1 MRHIHYSNEQI
12 ERLSKDTRIKHIDQY
27 SIRFTLEYRLSIY
40 ERIKDNISTAAVRQI
55 LLNDGFDLM
64 DFKSNKAFLKDM
76 VQKFKL
82 RKPCGAKN
90 EVFSVPNI
98 SKISDP
104 SYNLFLLESGAFIK
118 SRNGISFSEEYK
130 SKIYHVYPETSVE
143 DFLTNDGF
151 DITRIGYQRIYNL
164 VKEFNGEVSS
174 ATYYN
179 DDLIEQLKGHI
190 YIKTVTHKQLRLH
203 QQFYEDAYHLSSL
216 HIDEILNIFEINCLL
231 IPVSAK
237 KRIESNIINQ
247 KTFKKL
253 NDIDIN
259 EQYVRIQRNINKALT
274 SLVDDNFN
282 TIKAGIH
289 SFTYDQRIE
298 TVKLINDLYHLDG
311 NDYSIT
317 QLCKKCGISR
327 SHYYHILNNDDYGRY
342 QQLKELEDNNYIK
355 TIKKIV
361 KYKGYPKG
369 SRMIYMMQDKF
380 GMHISRNKIIRLCR
394 KGNIICNV
402 RKGNKSRKAANDLV
416 KHNVKPN
423 LVKRQFKLDKP
434 NKIYLT
440 DVTYIKYAGRS
451 KTAYLSDVKDAVTG
465 KSICHVLSRNNDLN
479 LANKTLDSL
488 PAAGDGAV
496 FHSDQG
502 ILYLNDTFQLKL
514 KELGYLQSMS
524 KRGNCWDNAP
534 KESQYGHM
542 KDEVIF
548 SDIQTFDELKTETDK
563 YYDYYNNERPQWER
577 NKMTPAEYEKYLNS
591 LTDEEYNKYIDIERE
606 KYDNMMDKAAKKAI
620 KRACD
625 LKAQ

>member
-1 MRHIHYSNEQI
+1 MKHIHYSNEQI

-40 ERIKDNISTAAVRQI
+40 ERIKDNICTAAVRQI
-55 LLNDGFDLM
+55 LLDDGFDLM
-64 DFKSNKAFLKDM
+64 DFKSNKYFLKCIA
-76 VQKFKL
+76 QKIKL

-90 EVFSVPNI
+90 EVFSVSNF
-98 SKISDP
+98 SNVSDS
-104 SYNLFLLESGAFIK
+104 SYNQFLLETGKFIK
-118 SRNGISFSEEYK
+118 KNNGISFSEEYK
-130 SKIYHVYPETSVE
+130 SKIYHSYPETTVE
-143 DFLTNDGF
+143 DLLTNDGF
-151 DITRIGYQRIYNL
+151 DIARIGYQRIYNL
-164 VKEFNGEVSS
+164 IREFNGEVSS
-174 ATYYN
+174 TTYYS
-179 DDLIEQLKGHI
+179 DDLTEQLKGHI
-190 YIKTVTHKQLRLH
+190 YVKTVTHKQLRLR

-216 HIDEILNIFEINCLL
+216 HIDKILNIFEINHLL
-231 IPVSAK
+231 IPVSNK
-237 KRIESNIINQ
+237 KRIESKILNQ
-247 KTFKKL
+247 KKFKKL
-253 NDIDIN
+253 NDIDSN

-274 SLVDDNFN
+274 ALVEGNFRI
-282 TIKAGIH
+282 IKKNIH
-289 SFTYDQRIE
+289 LFTYNQRIE
-298 TVKLINDLYHLDG
+298 TVKLINDLYRLDG
-311 NDYSIT
+311 NDHSIT
-317 QLCKKCGISR
+317 QLCNRCGISR
-327 SHYYHILNNDDYGRY
+327 SHYYHILNNDGYGRH
-342 QQLKELEDNNYIK
+342 QWLKEQEDNNYIK

-402 RKGNKSRKAANDLV
+402 RKGNKNRKAANELIDR
-416 KHNVKPN
+416 NVKTN

-440 DVTYIKYAGRS
+440 DVTYIKYAGRT

-465 KSICHVLSRNNDLN
+465 KSICHALSKNNDLI
-479 LANKTLDSL
+479 LAQDTLDRL
-488 PAAGDGAV
+488 PAASDGAV

-502 ILYLNDTFQLKL
+502 ILYLNDIFQLKL
-514 KELGYLQSMS
+514 KESGYLQSMS

-563 YYDYYNNERPQWER
+563 YYEYYNNERPQWGR
-577 NKMTPAEYEKYLNS
+577 NKMTPVEYEKHLIS
-591 LTDEEYNKYIDIERE
+591 LTDEEYNKYIDTERE

-620 KRACD
+620 KRAGD